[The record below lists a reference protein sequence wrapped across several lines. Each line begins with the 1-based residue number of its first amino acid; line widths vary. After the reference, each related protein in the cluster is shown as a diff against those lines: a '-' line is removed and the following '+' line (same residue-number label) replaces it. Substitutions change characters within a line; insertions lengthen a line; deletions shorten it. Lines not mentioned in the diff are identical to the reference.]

1 MSEDKGFDAR
11 RQHPHPSDDRPF
23 HHDDIPEDDL
33 DAFFDVPEVDIP
45 RRPTPPP
52 IRPRRVETEDPQEHW
67 SNEVR
72 GTPSTARQRQQRR
85 RQPQVP
91 FPANL
96 FNVPL
101 DEYLE
106 KPEWYQNL
114 TWGVL
119 GSYIIAI
126 LALLIAIL

>member
-1 MSEDKGFDAR
+1 MSEDKGFDA
-11 RQHPHPSDDRPF
+11 
-23 HHDDIPEDDL
+23 HHQ
-33 DAFFDVPEVDIP
+33 P
-45 RRPTPPP
+45 R
-52 IRPRRVETEDPQEHW
+52 
-67 SNEVR
+67 
-72 GTPSTARQRQQRR
+72 A
-85 RQPQVP
+85 P

-106 KPEWYQNL
+106 KPEWYQDL